1 MILKMLNKQKLESM
15 IREYL
20 KIPNLS
26 REEMGQF
33 STLMKAYESC
43 EKSIP
48 TLVKLAPP
56 KVINIPQ
63 VKKIFVIKDVSMG
76 ACISEMQSNA
86 FFLKQQI
93 ACEVC

>member
-1 MILKMLNKQKLESM
+1 MLEIKKLESM

-20 KIPNLS
+20 KNPNPSL
-26 REEMGQF
+26 EEMGQF

-56 KVINIPQ
+56 KFGNVPK
-63 VKKIFVIKDVSMG
+63 VKKVLKIKKDANFG
-76 ACISEMQSNA
+76 ACISEMITNPL
-86 FFLKQQI
+86 FIKQQI
-93 ACEVC
+93 ACGVC